1 MQIEKNV
8 PLPPRTYNKAGRDT
22 RYPFPKMGI
31 GDSFLLKLPADPKK
45 AKAKRSAI
53 SCLMIYHSRKRGTK
67 YASRSIAEGLRVWRV
82 A

>member
-1 MQIEKNV
+1 VQIEKNI
-8 PLPPRTYNKAGRDT
+8 PLPPRTYNKARRNT
-22 RYPFPKMGI
+22 HYPFPKMGI

-45 AKAKRSAI
+45 AKAKRSVI

>member
-1 MQIEKNV
+1 MQIEKNI
-8 PLPPRTYNKAGRDT
+8 PLPPRTYNRAGRNT

-45 AKAKRSAI
+45 AKAKRGVI
-53 SCLMIYHSRKRGTK
+53 SCLMVYHSRKRGTK

>member
-8 PLPPRTYNKAGRDT
+8 PLPPRTYNKAGRNT

-45 AKAKRSAI
+45 AKAKRSVI

>member
-1 MQIEKNV
+1 VQIEKNV
-8 PLPPRTYNKAGRDT
+8 PLPPRTYNKAGRNT
-22 RYPFPKMGI
+22 RYPFPEMGI

-45 AKAKRSAI
+45 AKTKRSVI

>member
-1 MQIEKNV
+1 
-8 PLPPRTYNKAGRDT
+8 
-22 RYPFPKMGI
+22 MGI

-45 AKAKRSAI
+45 AKAKRSVI

>member
-1 MQIEKNV
+1 VQIEKNI
-8 PLPPRTYNKAGRDT
+8 PLLPRTHNKAGRNA

-45 AKAKRSAI
+45 AKAKRSVI

>member
-1 MQIEKNV
+1 VQIEKNI
-8 PLPPRTYNKAGRDT
+8 PLPPRTYNKAGRNT

-45 AKAKRSAI
+45 AKAKRSVI
-53 SCLMIYHSRKRGTK
+53 SRLMIYHSRKRGTK

>member
-1 MQIEKNV
+1 MQIEKNI
-8 PLPPRTYNKAGRDT
+8 PIPARAGNKAGRNSL
-22 RYPFPKMGI
+22 YPFPKMGI

-45 AKAKRSAI
+45 AKAKRSMI

-67 YASRSIAEGLRVWRV
+67 YASRRLAEGLRVWRV

>member
-8 PLPPRTYNKAGRDT
+8 PLPPRTYNKAGRNT
-22 RYPFPKMGI
+22 CYPFPKMGI

-45 AKAKRSAI
+45 AKAKRSVI